1 MLVENTESADTTH
14 MDFGLSAGLTY
25 VYTVTA
31 LSTDNASPESG
42 PLSVWAPP
50 PALDPVARAGS
61 GHINVSWTAPEE
73 TGPLGYIVR
82 RREAGGTGWTM
93 VDMVESLEYTD
104 GPEPSG
110 LLASPPAHDTPYVYS
125 VQSRNE
131 LGIGG
136 AWAETGTVI
145 LMTKPGA
152 PDGVTAE
159 AVDGGVSISWTR
171 PTGIYLD
178 GYRVSRRLQAQGETV
193 PGEWAVVQDSLAA
206 DAVSHTDTDA
216 APTVRHAYRVK
227 AYNAAGDGPWSEE
240 ASAVHIPAPTVPES
254 VNTEVSGS
262 DIVVTWTVPEESYND
277 GYDVRRRTG
286 NEAWNGLE
294 RLDSP
299 QARSHTHEDAAPDAT
314 HDYQIRSW
322 NQAGESAW
330 SETASAIRINPPGM
344 PADLA
349 AAVSGTDIAVTWT
362 AAAGLVS
369 GYDLEHR
376 VQVSADW
383 TRVSVSGTSHTHTG
397 PQADVYHEYR
407 VRARNAA
414 EESGWAGPV
423 TARVVNPPP
432 PPTQVSA
439 SVQGNDVRVSW
450 TAPGAGIAESYDV
463 SYGVVGQA
471 SAETASVEAP
481 ATGFVHN
488 NPLGDT
494 AYEYRVRSVNAS
506 GSSEWSEAATAMRVI
521 PPPPPT
527 GLTADAEQTDIILP
541 WTAPESG
548 IVDHYQL
555 ERRRQGQ
562 TPWSA
567 STVPADA
574 TSHAHTGA
582 PFAAV
587 HEYRVRAVNTGG
599 HSDWTDVVTG
609 VWYEGVQPPVRI
621 SVYTAGDYLLVQWP
635 ASTTPGVTGYRFR
648 SRIDGGPWTEAI
660 PQRLSHFLPWTRQQS
675 LHEYQ
680 VRALIDDTHGQWSAI
695 RRVVI
700 TTPGA
705 VTNVRVNRESD
716 LGTRVHWDPPEGGAP
731 YRFINESKRDDL
743 GWNTAGGVSGLKT
756 THRVNGQA
764 PGHRYQYRVRAQN
777 DVGIRGPTGPANGP
791 VDIPAEP
798 HQWPRVPGKL
808 AVQMV
813 NSDTVQLSW
822 KAPTERGGQV
832 TSYRIYRKPVSDSR
846 RLGDA
851 SGHVLTPQ
859 TGSTQTVHTDLTAR
873 PGVLYEYGVAA
884 YREGYPNPMS
894 PISHPAYAQP
904 W

>member
-1 MLVENTESADTTH
+1 
-14 MDFGLSAGLTY
+14 
-25 VYTVTA
+25 
-31 LSTDNASPESG
+31 
-42 PLSVWAPP
+42 
-50 PALDPVARAGS
+50 
-61 GHINVSWTAPEE
+61 
-73 TGPLGYIVR
+73 
-82 RREAGGTGWTM
+82 
-93 VDMVESLEYTD
+93 
-104 GPEPSG
+104 
-110 LLASPPAHDTPYVYS
+110 
-125 VQSRNE
+125 
-131 LGIGG
+131 
-136 AWAETGTVI
+136 
-145 LMTKPGA
+145 MTRPGA

-159 AVDGGVSISWTR
+159 VVNEDIRVGWTR
-171 PTGIYLD
+171 PGEKYLD
-178 GYRVSRRLQAQGETV
+178 GYRVGRRLQAQGETA

-206 DAVSHTDTDA
+206 DAVSHMDTDVE
-216 APTVRHAYRVK
+216 PTVRHAYRVQ
-227 AYNAAGDGPWSEE
+227 AYNAAGGGPWSEE

-254 VNTEVSGS
+254 VNAVVSGS
-262 DIVVTWTVPEESYND
+262 DIVVAWTVPEESYND

-286 NEAWNGLE
+286 SETWNGPE

-299 QARSHTHEDAAPDAT
+299 QARSHTHEDAAPGAT
-314 HDYQIRSW
+314 HEYQVRSW
-322 NQAGESAW
+322 NRAGESAW

-349 AAVSGTDIAVTWT
+349 AAVSGADIAVTWT

-369 GYDLEHR
+369 GYDLERR
-376 VQVSADW
+376 VQWSADW

-407 VRARNAA
+407 VRARNSAG
-414 EESGWAGPV
+414 ESGWAGPV

-432 PPTQVSA
+432 PPAQVSA

-450 TAPGAGIAESYDV
+450 TAPGAGIVDSYDV
-463 SYGVVGQA
+463 SYGAAGQD

-481 ATGFVHN
+481 ATGFVHD
-488 NPLGDT
+488 NPVGDT
-494 AYEYRVRSVNAS
+494 AYEYRVRSVNAG

-521 PPPPPT
+521 PPPPT
-527 GLTADAEQTDIILP
+527 GLTAGAEQTDIILS

-555 ERRRQGQ
+555 ERRRQEQ

-567 STVPADA
+567 NTVPAGT
-574 TSHAHTGA
+574 TSYAHTGA
-582 PFAAV
+582 PSAAV

-648 SRIDGGPWTEAI
+648 SRIDGGPWTEAT
-660 PQRLSHFLPWTRQQS
+660 PRRLSHFLPWTRQQA

-680 VRALIDDTHGQWSAI
+680 VRALIDDTPGQWSAI

-731 YRFINESKRDDL
+731 YRFIIESKRDDL
-743 GWNTAGGVSGLKT
+743 GWNTAGGASGLKT

-777 DVGIRGPTGPANGP
+777 DVGIRGPAEPANGP
-791 VDIPAEP
+791 VEIPAEP
-798 HQWPRVPGKL
+798 HQWPRVPDKL
-808 AVQMV
+808 RVQMV

-822 KAPTERGGQV
+822 KAPTERGSQV

-851 SGHVLTPQ
+851 SGHVLTSQ
-859 TGSTQTVHTDLTAR
+859 TGNTQTVYTDLTAR

-884 YREGYPNPMS
+884 CREGYPNPMS
-894 PISHPAYAQP
+894 PISHPVYAQP